1 MKKVEAIKGFSKL
14 SKSAKVAWVISN
26 HFKGDKE
33 ALQLLDT
40 YTHSDGEVQ
49 KLHDEFIENTLSN
62 FYMPFGVAPNFL
74 IDGAQY
80 TVPMTI
86 EESSVVAAAAK
97 AASFWMQRGGFKTE
111 VVSTTKIGHVHFV
124 WRGKDS
130 EILQQIIQDS
140 YQQFIGDSEHITA
153 NMTARG
159 GGVKSI
165 QLVNKCDL
173 EPNYYQLEA
182 KFETCDSMGANF
194 INSCLESF
202 AKTLKRLVSDAS
214 ELAEEDKYLQ
224 ILMSILSNYT
234 PECTVKAWVE
244 CPINEINEGSMP
256 NDEFAEKF
264 IKALKV
270 AEIEPYRAVTHNK
283 GIMNGI
289 DSVIIATGNDFRAIE
304 ACVHAYASRSGQ
316 YSSLTHA
323 SLDDGIFKFWIEIP
337 LSLGTVGGITSL
349 HPMVKFAHEM
359 LGNPNAKDLM
369 KIVATAGLAQN
380 FSALRSLITS
390 GIQKGHMKMHLLNIL
405 NQLEATDTEKEQ
417 LVEHFKNKVVSFSA
431 AVKAFC
437 DLRGI
442 EQPKKE
448 AR

>member
-1 MKKVEAIKGFSKL
+1 MKKVEVIKGFSKL

-33 ALQLLDT
+33 AFQLLDT

-111 VVSTTKIGHVHFV
+111 VVNTTKIGHVHFV

-165 QLVNKCDL
+165 QLVNKCD
-173 EPNYYQLEA
+173 
-182 KFETCDSMGANF
+182 
-194 INSCLESF
+194 
-202 AKTLKRLVSDAS
+202 
-214 ELAEEDKYLQ
+214 
-224 ILMSILSNYT
+224 
-234 PECTVKAWVE
+234 
-244 CPINEINEGSMP
+244 
-256 NDEFAEKF
+256 
-264 IKALKV
+264 
-270 AEIEPYRAVTHNK
+270 
-283 GIMNGI
+283 
-289 DSVIIATGNDFRAIE
+289 
-304 ACVHAYASRSGQ
+304 
-316 YSSLTHA
+316 
-323 SLDDGIFKFWIEIP
+323 
-337 LSLGTVGGITSL
+337 
-349 HPMVKFAHEM
+349 
-359 LGNPNAKDLM
+359 
-369 KIVATAGLAQN
+369 
-380 FSALRSLITS
+380 
-390 GIQKGHMKMHLLNIL
+390 
-405 NQLEATDTEKEQ
+405 
-417 LVEHFKNKVVSFSA
+417 
-431 AVKAFC
+431 
-437 DLRGI
+437 
-442 EQPKKE
+442 
-448 AR
+448 